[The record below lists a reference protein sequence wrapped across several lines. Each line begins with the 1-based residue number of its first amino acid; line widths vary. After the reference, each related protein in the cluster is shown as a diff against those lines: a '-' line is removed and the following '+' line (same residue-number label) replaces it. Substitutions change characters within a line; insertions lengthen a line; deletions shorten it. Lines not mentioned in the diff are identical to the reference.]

1 MTKPNQHRAARSGE
15 AACTPFRDG
24 QLAFLAG
31 IVIGRNPHHEDSKA
45 HWQWMAG
52 WVDQG
57 MKRIKA
63 KMTNKAMPVKEGN
76 DGND

>member
-1 MTKPNQHRAARSGE
+1 MSDKQQRAARSGE
-15 AACTPFRDG
+15 AACSPFQDG

-31 IVIGRNPHHEDSKA
+31 IVVGRNPHHEDTEA

-52 WVDQG
+52 WADQG

-63 KMTNKAMPVKEGN
+63 KMANKALTGLEH
-76 DGND
+76 